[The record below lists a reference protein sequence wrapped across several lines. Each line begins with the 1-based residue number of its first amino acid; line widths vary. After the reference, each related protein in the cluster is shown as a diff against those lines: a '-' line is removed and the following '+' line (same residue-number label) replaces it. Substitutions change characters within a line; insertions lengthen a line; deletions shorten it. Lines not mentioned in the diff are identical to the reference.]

1 MSIKKLLKEGVTYNT
16 LRKIFEECCSFLD
29 FYETMKTYGIERKVS
44 KVMALHFGGQGFQ
57 NQGARVLSRPHKE
70 KPTQMSSEDQENGK
84 VLQPDHV
91 THKPEPKPKMSAANN
106 LPDAKS
112 SNQAEAGEDWENE
125 VATAAPRTDFTLKC
139 TTPTP
144 LSMDVEDISSTQWL
158 KTTDSQNPKGK
169 LQVTTAHS
177 EKHDGR
183 NLEVTSKRIQGKT
196 RKPDD
201 RDRSSNSTSNTPKQF
216 AERGGKSKRPF
227 KESKQ
232 EGRMKKEP
240 MSSKRDNKYEP
251 GRKKT
256 LKSRDTPEEH
266 SDEKN
271 SEAPVANVSS
281 DRIKPKVEPGEST
294 CKENSSAGECRHETS
309 QPSATPDLHGD
320 SSVVDIAHQ
329 FTSVFIGDIAILVP
343 IENGQ
348 DVDVD
353 CNVAALKDSES
364 HSQDHTGDTAIIKCG
379 KKVDNSRL
387 CQSPQESLKK
397 HDQHEATIAKP
408 DKTFVNL
415 QQNQESSTGNVVVPV
430 VSTSSPSEC
439 GTSHGPAQD
448 LTETC
453 VTEISKAMDI
463 APQSPESA
471 EGKAMMG
478 GKLAT
483 DSQSE
488 PDASLD
494 RLPETCS
501 PFQFEDTT
509 VASPVTLEQ
518 SPGSSK
524 ISYPLVSG
532 DRVEG
537 TNDTDR
543 ENENVTKSNDFT
555 QDFLDGTEQQDATPL
570 SNSQYPA
577 CSVNNNSYQGETATG
592 VSIPWEELQQIPCT
606 SLPDEMSLV
615 SSNPVDQPIY
625 GSFVLNQGLA
635 SHFTTTDDVNQA
647 SRDLQAELS
656 SESSSTS
663 GEQPVDLFSRQ
674 PPLGAERGY
683 TPDAVQHQVSWL
695 GNTNDGTCQMLPG
708 PGFNNYNH
716 TSFPTWTNP
725 YGTFHQ
731 AQQALPLLKPC
742 YPSFAYH
749 NHARPMIPPH
759 VMQPPQQVFMPPFQ
773 YRNQVMFSNMTAAG
787 VGFPPVPSPQLQPQM
802 YPFLSV
808 NGVYS
813 CPPMSFYGNPYE
825 HSQQALVGAAMD
837 VNNAGLRYPA
847 NALSQV
853 GPTVDDCQNLAVV
866 SNGSQLSDERDES
879 SSELSSSESSLELM
893 MAPGTSEMYGNST
906 LAQESFP
913 VQTENNLG
921 FSASLTYEDKQ
932 NGTVEDQNG
941 KVSGSEKVSEYKND
955 SQVFNVAHLCY
966 KEVPSD
972 EVYLSKVKDN
982 SCMNNSKEPFN
993 HQLSEGQED
1002 PIHKQITILSRE
1014 ESDMAMGR
1022 RLSPDGSSMDGVCF
1036 DLPSD
1041 ASSVQNLE
1049 KMSRVQSSFALH
1061 RSEEHCSHRPSDVK
1075 EKGRG
1080 RKKDKNSSPKP
1091 QRARSNRNRRN
1102 KGTQESSVSVLSQ
1115 DLHEPATGP
1124 PNESVISNTSLDL
1137 QSCSSKN
1144 SNNSLGSNHAHN
1156 SYQQSQPKN
1165 HRRVRFSKE
1174 DMERQTIRPCD
1185 NPRGAN
1191 SSIPGQEEEKMGIT
1205 SVEEI
1210 SRLSYNGDQNMNEL
1224 EGGQTRSIN
1233 RSSTTTTTK
1242 AERERVHY
1250 EESGYKD
1257 RPQKHVEKRM
1267 NSEMR
1272 RGNIKTGNFRKR
1284 GFNDKGKRPYK
1295 EKQPEKV
1302 PSRTDKNN
1310 NSK

>member
-16 LRKIFEECCSFLD
+16 LRKIFEECSSFLD

-44 KVMALHFGGQGFQ
+44 KIMALHFGGQGFQ
-57 NQGARVLSRPHKE
+57 NQGARMLSRPHQE
-70 KPTQMSSEDQENGK
+70 KPTQTSSQNQENGK
-84 VLQPDHV
+84 ALQPDSA
-91 THKPEPKPKMSAANN
+91 KPEPKPKMSAANN
-106 LPDAKS
+106 PPDAES

-158 KTTDSQNPKGK
+158 KATDSQNPKGK
-169 LQVTTAHS
+169 PQATTAHS
-177 EKHDGR
+177 EKHGSR
-183 NLEVTSKRIQGKT
+183 NFEVTSKRVQGKA

-216 AERGGKSKRPF
+216 GERGGKSKRPF

-240 MSSKRDNKYEP
+240 ISSKRGNKYEA

-256 LKSRDTPEEH
+256 LKSRNTSEEP
-266 SDEKN
+266 SDEK
-271 SEAPVANVSS
+271 SSKTPVGSVTS

-294 CKENSSAGECRHETS
+294 CKENSSVGESPHETF
-309 QPSATPDLHGD
+309 QPPATPDLHGD
-320 SSVVDIAHQ
+320 SSVVDMAHQ

-343 IENGQ
+343 IESGVG
-348 DVDVD
+348 VDVD

-364 HSQDHTGDTAIIKCG
+364 YSQDHIDDTAIIKCG
-379 KKVDNSRL
+379 KEVDSSRL
-387 CQSPQESLKK
+387 CQSSQESLKK
-397 HDQHEATIAKP
+397 HDQHEATITKP
-408 DKTFVNL
+408 VKTLVNL

-478 GKLAT
+478 GKLTT

-501 PFQFEDTT
+501 PYQFEDTT
-509 VASPVTLEQ
+509 VASPVNLEQ

-532 DRVEG
+532 DRAEG
-537 TNDTDR
+537 TNDTNDV
-543 ENENVTKSNDFT
+543 NENVTKSNDLT
-555 QDFLDGTEQQDATPL
+555 QYFLDGTEQQDATLL
-570 SNSQYPA
+570 SNGQYSA
-577 CSVNNNSYQGETATG
+577 CPVNNNSNQGETATG
-592 VSIPWEELQQIPCT
+592 VSIPWEELQQIHCT
-606 SLPDEMSLV
+606 SLPDEMSLA
-615 SSNPVDQPIY
+615 SSNPVDQPMY
-625 GSFVLNQGLA
+625 GSYVLNQGLA
-635 SHFTTTDDVNQA
+635 SHFITTDDVNQA

-708 PGFNNYNH
+708 PGFSNYNQ

-759 VMQPPQQVFMPPFQ
+759 LMQPPQQVFMPPFQ
-773 YRNQVMFSNMTAAG
+773 YRSQVMFSNMTPAG

-825 HSQQALVGAAMD
+825 QSQQSFVGAAMD
-837 VNNAGLRYPA
+837 VNSAGLRYPA

-853 GPTVDDCQNLAVV
+853 GPTVADCQNLAVV

-879 SSELSSSESSLELM
+879 SSELSSSESSLEPM
-893 MAPGTSEMYGNST
+893 MASGTSEMYGNST

-913 VQTENNLG
+913 LQTENNLG
-921 FSASLTYEDKQ
+921 FSTSLTYEDKQ
-932 NGTVEDQNG
+932 NGTIEDQNG
-941 KVSGSEKVSEYKND
+941 KVSCSEKVSEYKND
-955 SQVFNVAHLCY
+955 GQVFNLAHLCY

-982 SCMNNSKEPFN
+982 SCMNNSKEPFS
-993 HQLSEGQED
+993 HQLFEGQED

-1041 ASSVQNLE
+1041 VSSVQNLE
-1049 KMSRVQSSFALH
+1049 KMSPVQSSFALH
-1061 RSEEHCSHRPSDVK
+1061 QSEEHCNYKPSDVK

-1080 RKKDKNSSPKP
+1080 RRKDKKLSPKP
-1091 QRARSNRNRRN
+1091 QRVRSNRSRRN
-1102 KGTQESSVSVLSQ
+1102 KGTLESAASVSSQ
-1115 DLHEPATGP
+1115 DLHQPATGP
-1124 PNESVISNTSLDL
+1124 PSESVIPNTRLDV
-1137 QSCSSKN
+1137 QSCSSKS
-1144 SNNSLGSNHAHN
+1144 SNDSLGSNHAHN
-1156 SYQQSQPKN
+1156 SCQQSQQKN

-1174 DMERQTIRPCD
+1174 DMERQTIKPCG

-1233 RSSTTTTTK
+1233 RSSTATMK
-1242 AERERVHY
+1242 VEGERVHY
-1250 EESGYKD
+1250 ENSGCKD
-1257 RPQKHVEKRM
+1257 RSQKHVEKRM
-1267 NSEMR
+1267 NSEMKPA
-1272 RGNIKTGNFRKR
+1272 NIKTGNFRKR
-1284 GFNDKGKRPYK
+1284 GFNDKGRRPYK

-1302 PSRTDKNN
+1302 LSRTDKNN